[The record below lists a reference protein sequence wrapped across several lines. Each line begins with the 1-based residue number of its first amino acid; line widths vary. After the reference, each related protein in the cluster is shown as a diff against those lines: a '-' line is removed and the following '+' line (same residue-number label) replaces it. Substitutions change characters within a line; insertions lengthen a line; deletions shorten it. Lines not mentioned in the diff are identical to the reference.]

1 MITDE
6 MVEAAAESDA
16 RFDGHEGLICLTN
29 LHRTRYRERARAALL
44 AAEAARPLQWPPR
57 FEPFDTLDI
66 YCYFKDGGTLY
77 SHPGGDWYRRSDV
90 DAALLAAE
98 AARKPD
104 AAWRADH
111 EYQWTTGRDEWQRR
125 ENERLAAW
133 RPSGPDVVPGLERAR
148 EIVQSMFCDSEDGE
162 AARDEAVAD
171 ISAEI
176 AKHRPSPSPEHPVD
190 DDALVRR
197 LDGLPQP

>member
-1 MITDE
+1 VSGFFIGCRMIRRETMVTDE
-6 MVEAAAESDA
+6 EVEAV
-16 RFDGHEGLICLTN
+16 L
-29 LHRTRYRERARAALL
+29 REHIR
-44 AAEAARPLQWPPR
+44 
-57 FEPFDTLDI
+57 
-66 YCYFKDGGTLY
+66 
-77 SHPGGDWYRRSDV
+77 V
-90 DAALLAAE
+90 DATGLAPAVVGHMVFGFADAAKAVRALLAAE